1 MKSGSR
7 KNLLVLKSSM
17 NNSTIPS
24 TKAFF
29 YFLEWALP
37 NFVLLNKYFLTEK
50 VVLDQLHEKMTQI
63 YKDILLCFL
72 KRDYVM
78 RTPLAEIDLKDETK
92 MLDAK
97 NLYLG
102 TV

>member
-1 MKSGSR
+1 MAQGK
-7 KNLLVLKSSM
+7 
-17 NNSTIPS
+17 TYWY
-24 TKAFF
+24 FF
-29 YFLEWALP
+29 YILEWALP
-37 NFVLLNKYFLTEK
+37 KFALLNKYFQTEK

-78 RTPLAEIDLKDETK
+78 RTPLAEIDPKDETK